1 MHITHGKQ
9 IQYASLMETDCDPK
23 VEVIAAE
30 ADKCI
35 VITDIFLS
43 AKQNAINAEIYLYD
57 GNTKFFNWFPEYTSS
72 ALNFTGP
79 LYLSSGS
86 SFNVGC
92 DSSATDFSMLITYY
106 YI

>member
-1 MHITHGKQ
+1 MHTAHGKQ
-9 IQYASLMETDCDPK
+9 IQYASLIETDCDPK

-30 ADKCI
+30 TNKSI

-57 GNTKFFNWFPEYTSS
+57 GATKIFNWFPEYTSS
-72 ALNFTGP
+72 SLNFTGP
-79 LYLSSGS
+79 LHLSAGGA
-86 SFNVGC
+86 FNVGC

-106 YI
+106 YL